1 MVKKEVTKN
10 TDKIFMGRRS
20 FRHFSYMVF
29 ILLFA
34 SITPVAADPP
44 PLNQGCQAIAY
55 TESGDHYFLIASNK
69 TVFGS
74 NVTIQLNC
82 ESIEV
87 YFNGNFAAY
96 TENPQISIPINMTT
110 QSISIYSNNYSFEI
124 SNITVLPDRLT
135 WQFEYYD
142 WQYGERM
149 TLEEYIS
156 LTAAQ
161 TKANWASIL
170 SIIIVF
176 SLVTLVYWN
185 LINSYIDRNYCEEV
199 KE

>member
-1 MVKKEVTKN
+1 MQKKEVTKDTN
-10 TDKIFMGRRS
+10 KILMGRRP

-44 PLNQGCQAIAY
+44 PLNEGCQAIAY
-55 TESGDHYFLIASNK
+55 TESGDHYFLLGSNK
-69 TVFGS
+69 TVFGN
-74 NVTIQLNC
+74 NVTITHNC
-82 ESIEV
+82 DYLEL
-87 YFNGNFAAY
+87 YYNGNFAAY
-96 TENPQISIPINMTT
+96 TENEIVKIPINMTT
-110 QSISIYSNNYSFEI
+110 ESISMYSDNFSFEI

-176 SLVTLVYWN
+176 SLVTFVYWN